1 VRFPYRTKHQLHI
14 FVIKDFAPYF
24 EGYGFEIVTG
34 TVTEV
39 ALSVT
44 VKLTIVPF
52 VPAHAVAA
60 VTVNWPLVVRVAV
73 EIVRRLPFEDAAIL

>member
-1 VRFPYRTKHQLHI
+1 M
-14 FVIKDFAPYF
+14 
-24 EGYGFEIVTG
+24 VTG

-44 VKLTIVPF
+44 FKLTMVPL
-52 VPAHAVAA
+52 VPAHAVEA

-73 EIVRRLPFEDAAIL
+73 ERVTRLPFEDAVTL